1 MPANYAAEFHYR
13 LNEIR
18 QSQDEAKRQKRS
30 RKAARTA
37 QLQSKNLFNKTLS
50 ISEATPKALTPDEVQ
65 PEEARALDD
74 GTQDVPGFALKQLSV
89 TSLTKS
95 QEGAPIPTA
104 CEPEEYEESPR
115 DFFRYFSLF
124 TLNFLTFSEASQ
136 KCSSL
141 FWIICQHT
149 DSEKSKKR
157 GHNPVPVTGRSSPSM
172 TFLGIG
178 TKRDIFLEKP
188 EPNGSKIIF

>member
-37 QLQSKNLFNKTLS
+37 QLQSKILFNRTLS

-95 QEGAPIPTA
+95 QEGA
-104 CEPEEYEESPR
+104 PR